1 MLYIFKNRI
10 WFVFLFFTQVVIDI
24 LVKINVSGFSYRYL
38 SKPPILLFLLGYY
51 YVNNNEKVKK
61 NKIWMYTS
69 LSLFFIGDLA
79 MILHDKF
86 IFLFFSISIFSLAK
100 VFLCFRFNP
109 KHDFN
114 ISRLFPLS
122 IFMFFYLI
130 VIVNVV
136 YENLGS
142 LLIPS
147 IMSFFLTL
155 LLFQFAFL
163 RQSAFN
169 RSSYLSLLIGV
180 ILYILSESIMAI
192 EVFKIEFP
200 FNTVLIPLLYYS
212 ALLLIVKGSISE
224 VEDVDKNYTNFY

>member
-1 MLYIFKNRI
+1 
-10 WFVFLFFTQVVIDI
+10 
-24 LVKINVSGFSYRYL
+24 
-38 SKPPILLFLLGYY
+38 
-51 YVNNNEKVKK
+51 
-61 NKIWMYTS
+61 
-69 LSLFFIGDLA
+69 
-79 MILHDKF
+79 
-86 IFLFFSISIFSLAK
+86 
-100 VFLCFRFNP
+100 
-109 KHDFN
+109 
-114 ISRLFPLS
+114 
-122 IFMFFYLI
+122 MFFYLI